1 MQTPKI
7 TFPCDYPIRVIGVS
21 SSTFLDD
28 VLTIVCKY
36 DDTMGIDKVK
46 ERVSRQGSYT
56 SITLSLRATGE
67 VQLQRM
73 FVELKQCVAVRLVL

>member
-28 VLTIVCKY
+28 VLTIVRKY
-36 DDTMGIDKVK
+36 DATMSGDKVK
-46 ERVSRQGSYT
+46 ERASRQGSYT
-56 SITLSLRATGE
+56 SITMLLRATGE

-73 FVELKQCVAVRLVL
+73 FVELKQCAAVRLVL